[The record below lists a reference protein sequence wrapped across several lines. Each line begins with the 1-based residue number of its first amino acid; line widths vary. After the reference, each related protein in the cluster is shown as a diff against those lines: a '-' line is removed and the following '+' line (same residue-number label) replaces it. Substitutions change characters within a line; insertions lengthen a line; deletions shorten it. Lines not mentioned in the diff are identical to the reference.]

1 MTTVRECV
9 DHVELVLPDGRTIDY
24 AIQISPKSR
33 SLRLKLSAHDGMV
46 VVAPP
51 NLDRQKL
58 LSLVAAKT
66 DWISERIAGIDAAY
80 HLITTEPAAR
90 PQSFD
95 LPALA
100 ESWRVEYK
108 PTRSRTV
115 GARIDQPGRIVVAG
129 AIDDV
134 EACHAALR
142 RWLARHANMALLPWL
157 ANLAK
162 PACLRYSDVAI
173 KNQRTR
179 WGSCST
185 TGRISLNCKLLFL
198 PRDLVRYVIWH
209 ELCHLLEP
217 NHSER
222 FWMHLRH
229 FEPAADSLHGRMS
242 DAWKAVPNWAQRGAC
257 LVF

>member
-1 MTTVRECV
+1 MTPVREGAER
-9 DHVELVLPDGRTIDY
+9 VELVLPDGRAIDY

-33 SLRLKLSAHDGMV
+33 ALRLKLSARDGMV
-46 VVAPP
+46 VVAPA

-58 LSLVAAKT
+58 LALVAAKV
-66 DWISERIAGIDAAY
+66 DWIGERIADFDAVR

-90 PQSFD
+90 PQAFD

-108 PTRSRTV
+108 PTRSSTV
-115 GARIDQPGRIVVAG
+115 GARTDQSGRIVVMG
-129 AIDDV
+129 AVDDV
-134 EACHAALR
+134 DACHAALR
-142 RWLARHANMALLPWL
+142 RWLARHATVALSAWL
-157 ANLAK
+157 VNLAE
-162 PACLRYSDVAI
+162 PAGLRYADLAI

-209 ELCHLLEP
+209 ELSHLIES

-229 FEPAADSLHGRMS
+229 FEPAADSLHGRMR
-242 DAWKAVPNWAQRGAC
+242 DAWKVVPTWAQRGVG
-257 LVF
+257 LVL